1 MLGII
6 DIFQIKSFLQALIL
20 GNVISNGSSGDF
32 ARFRLKFVPG
42 LRYNIVFS
50 TLNSQSWNGY
60 EKGYSAINYSDV

>member
-42 LRYNIVFS
+42 LSFFNI
-50 TLNSQSWNGY
+50 NSQSWNGY
-60 EKGYSAINYSDV
+60 EKGYSAINYSEV